1 MADVVSWPGDL
12 TAIDAVCGRLR
23 SGQLVGLSTDGG
35 FEALAYGL
43 DAEAIDRLAQMAN
56 AKMPLAILLGSAH
69 EVFDWIPSLRG
80 AGVRLLR
87 DYWPG
92 PLVLVSSL
100 GIQGGLSARLPAA
113 VRAMLERPEGLAVR
127 LAPRDDL
134 SILLAALGGPLVI
147 ASLDETARGKVDAIL
162 DVGPT
167 EPASQVTVVA
177 AGERDIRI
185 LHPGAISLE
194 ELTGSA
200 RSKTVFVCT
209 GNTCRSP
216 MAEVLCRRLLAD
228 TLGVAVNELP
238 ARGYEVESAGM
249 AAAVGEPASPEA
261 VDVAQTLGGD
271 LTGHASQPLTMALV
285 DRADHLF
292 TMTAGHLRMLHSL
305 RLPVGPEPQLLS
317 LRGEDVPDPIGG
329 PTELYQA
336 CAEQIRQSLRERL
349 PQILEG

>member
-12 TAIDAVCGRLR
+12 DAVCARLR
-23 SGQLVGLSTDGG
+23 AGQLVGVSTDVG
-35 FEALAYGL
+35 FEALAFGL
-43 DAEAIDRLAQMAN
+43 DANAVARLANLKA
-56 AKMPLAILLGSAH
+56 ADVPLAMMLGSGH
-69 EVFDWIPSLRG
+69 EVFDWLPYLRG

-92 PLVLVSSL
+92 PLILVSSL
-100 GIQGGLSARLPAA
+100 GLRKGLFPRLPAD
-113 VRAMLERPEGLAVR
+113 VQTTLEHPEGLPLR

-134 SILLAALGGPLVI
+134 SNLLIALGGPLVI
-147 ASLDETARGKVDAIL
+147 ASLDDTARDKVDVRLDVGLTEPPARITVVAANQRDVLLLREGEIAPAELTASARGKV
-162 DVGPT
+162 
-167 EPASQVTVVA
+167 
-177 AGERDIRI
+177 
-185 LHPGAISLE
+185 
-194 ELTGSA
+194 
-200 RSKTVFVCT
+200 VFVCT

-228 TLGVAVNELP
+228 TLGVAVSELGL
-238 ARGYEVESAGM
+238 RGYEVESAGM

-261 VDVAQTLGGD
+261 VEVAQAFGGD
-271 LTGHASQPLTMALV
+271 LTEHASKPLTLELV

-305 RLPVGPEPQLLS
+305 RLPVGPEPRMLS
-317 LRGEDVPDPIGG
+317 AYDEDVPDPIGG
-329 PTELYQA
+329 PMELYRA

>member
-12 TAIDAVCGRLR
+12 SALDAVCGRLQA
-23 SGQLVGLSTDGG
+23 GQLIGLPTDGG
-35 FEALAYGL
+35 FEALASGL
-43 DAEAIDRLAQMAN
+43 DAEAVARLAQL
-56 AKMPLAILLGSAH
+56 AKADVPVAIVLASAH
-69 EVFDWIPSLRG
+69 EVFDWLPYLRG

-100 GIQGGLSARLPAA
+100 GLRDGLFPRLPAA
-113 VRAMLERPEGLAVR
+113 VRAILERPEGLAFR
-127 LAPRDDL
+127 LTPREDL
-134 SILLAALGGPLVI
+134 AILLAALGGPLAI
-147 ASLDETARGKVDAIL
+147 ASLDQTVRGKVHAIL
-162 DVGPT
+162 DIGPT

-177 AGERDIRI
+177 AGERDIRV
-185 LHPGAISLE
+185 LHPGPISQE
-194 ELTGSA
+194 ELEASA

-228 TLGVAVNELP
+228 TLGVAVDELP
-238 ARGYEVESAGM
+238 VRGYEVESAGM

-261 VDVAQTLGGD
+261 VEVAQTLGGD

-329 PTELYQA
+329 PMELYQA